1 MITDLP
7 AAPAI
12 DTDPHP
18 VAIVASRY
26 NPEFTDDLLAGAQ
39 RELEELLPNAEIDIY
54 RVPGAFEIPV
64 TVEALCRQGAKQPS
78 AIIALGVI
86 IRGKT
91 AHADLIAASITNS
104 LASSAREHLVPV
116 IHEVLLV
123 DRPEHAAERSA
134 LDSPI
139 NRGAEAG
146 RVAASMIQL
155 FRMLKHRS

>member
-1 MITDLP
+1 MQTDLP
-7 AAPAI
+7 GAPAI

-26 NPEFTDDLLAGAQ
+26 NAEFTDGLLAGAQ
-39 RELEELLPNAEIDIY
+39 RELEQLLPNAEIDVY

-64 TVEALCRQGAKQPS
+64 VVEALCRREDRKPA
-78 AIIALGVI
+78 AVVALGVI

-91 AHADLIAASITNS
+91 AHADLIASSITES
-104 LASSAREHLVPV
+104 LASSARTHLVPV

-123 DRPEHAAERSA
+123 DRPEHAAERTA

-146 RVAASMIQL
+146 RAAASMIQL
-155 FRMLKHRS
+155 FRVLRP

>member
-1 MITDLP
+1 MITELP
-7 AAPAI
+7 ASPSV

-26 NPEFTDDLLAGAQ
+26 NPEFTEGLLAGAQ
-39 RELEELLPNAEIDIY
+39 RELEELLPNAEIDVY

-64 TVEALCRQGAKQPS
+64 VVETLCREAQRQP
-78 AIIALGVI
+78 AAVIALGVI
-86 IRGKT
+86 IRGQT
-91 AHADLIAASITNS
+91 AHADLIAASITDS
-104 LASSAREHLVPV
+104 LAASARTHLVPV

-146 RVAASMIQL
+146 RVAATMVQL
-155 FRMLKHRS
+155 FRTLRRRD

>member
-1 MITDLP
+1 MQTDLP
-7 AAPAI
+7 DAPAI

-26 NPEFTDDLLAGAQ
+26 NAEFTDGLLAGAQ
-39 RELEELLPNAEIDIY
+39 RELEQLLPNAEIDVY

-64 TVEALCRQGAKQPS
+64 VVEALCRRSERKPA
-78 AIIALGVI
+78 AVVALGVI

-91 AHADLIAASITNS
+91 AHADLIASSITDS
-104 LASSAREHLVPV
+104 LASSARAHLVPV

-123 DRPEHAAERSA
+123 DRPEHAAERTA

-146 RVAASMIQL
+146 RAAASMIQL
-155 FRMLKHRS
+155 FRVLQP

>member
-1 MITDLP
+1 MQTDLP
-7 AAPAI
+7 DAPAI
-12 DTDPHP
+12 DADPHP

-26 NPEFTDDLLAGAQ
+26 NAEFTDGLLAGAQ
-39 RELEELLPNAEIDIY
+39 RELEQLLPNAEIDVY

-64 TVEALCRQGAKQPS
+64 VVEALCRRSERKPA
-78 AIIALGVI
+78 AVVALGVI

-91 AHADLIAASITNS
+91 AHADLIASSITDS
-104 LASSAREHLVPV
+104 LASSARAHLVPV

-123 DRPEHAAERSA
+123 DRPEHAAERTA

-146 RVAASMIQL
+146 RAAASMIQL
-155 FRMLKHRS
+155 FRVIQP

>member
-1 MITDLP
+1 METDLP
-7 AAPAI
+7 DAPAI

-26 NPEFTDDLLAGAQ
+26 NPEFTDGLLAGAQ
-39 RELEELLPNAEIDIY
+39 RELESLLPNAEIDIY
-54 RVPGAFEIPV
+54 RVPGAFEVPV
-64 TVEALCRQGAKQPS
+64 TVEALCRRTSKKPA
-78 AIIALGVI
+78 AVVALGVI

-91 AHADLIAASITNS
+91 AHADLIASSITDS
-104 LASSAREHLVPV
+104 LAQSAREHLVPV

-123 DRPEHAAERSA
+123 DQPEHAAERSA

-146 RVAASMIQL
+146 RAAASMIGL
-155 FRMLKHRS
+155 FKVLNPE